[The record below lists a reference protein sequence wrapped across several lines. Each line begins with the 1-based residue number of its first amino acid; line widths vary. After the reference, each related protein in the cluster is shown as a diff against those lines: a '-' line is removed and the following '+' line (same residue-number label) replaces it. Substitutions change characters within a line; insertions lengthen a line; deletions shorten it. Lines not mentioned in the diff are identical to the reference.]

1 VNLDAVLKINAKVTG
16 TESVDGLNRALG
28 ATSKAADGAKKSFTN
43 VVDSSAWQGAAIA
56 ATAIGVGL
64 IASTKAA
71 IDFETSIS
79 QVRKVV
85 DGLDSPDSLQEIRQE
100 ILQLS
105 KEMPITAQGFA
116 EIYAAAGATGVA
128 RGEIQAFAVDV
139 AKMSIAFDMTAEQA
153 GQAMGK
159 MRASMGL
166 SQKDVVLLADAMN
179 LLDANGASAAKQLV
193 DFALRS
199 GAIGKQAGLSA
210 VQTTAFGSA
219 MIGAGIETEVAATS
233 FNNMVKALS
242 KGESITDRQ
251 VSALKRLG
259 LASNIAADGER
270 DMTAAVQR
278 ESNRRLEIIQDES
291 DRQQN
296 ELRKRY
302 RRQLQ
307 LLEDQWEDESDAYA
321 DSLNDQAEAQIKAL
335 QRQADAQIK
344 ALQSQSE
351 GNEAAVDAQI
361 QLIRDNLEDQ
371 VDAIRDG
378 TDKQLK
384 VQQRA
389 ERDKRQLIKDEMD
402 ERMKEEAEALE
413 KINQQRIEAEKAGTK
428 EALEAAKAIADA
440 GGAEAGK
447 ALAKRLQDD
456 ALGTIRDVFKKISEL
471 APEERISVISDLF
484 GDEARG
490 LTPLINNLGALEKA
504 LGLVGDESAYAG
516 SMTKEYNVQAGTTA
530 NQLQLLMNA
539 ITPLQIAIGES
550 LVPALS
556 KTVELLTP
564 LINGMTAFAQTN
576 PAITALVTTVAA
588 LGTAFVF
595 LAPFIASTISV
606 LGSLGITVTGVTAA
620 AGSFAATIAGWAG
633 IIAPAIAA
641 IQSAI
646 AAVAAFVAG
655 LVTAPVLVTVAIVAV
670 TAAVIAGVVIW
681 RDEIAGFFTWLFDTA
696 MAGWAAL
703 LEPLQPVIDSI
714 IGIWNEVMGVIGG
727 IYVQLGQMF
736 FDRYIAP
743 IQSAWAAFVTLF
755 SSGWNTLV
763 GVVGGIYSTLG
774 QLFFDRY
781 IAPAQGAWQGFAT
794 LLTNGWNTLSS
805 LVSGIYSSLGR
816 LFFQLYIEPIQGAWQ
831 GFVTLFSS
839 GWNALSSLVSGIYS
853 TLGRL
858 FFQLYIE
865 PAQASWNSFATLLT
879 NGWNGLVTTATG
891 AWTAIVNFIVPLF
904 QQLGTAYN
912 TALIQPIV
920 TGTKAVLEFLA
931 TGFSAL
937 VTTLSTLFTR
947 LATTFDTVVVK
958 PFTQAWTTISNAAR
972 VGLNSILTTA
982 KQVWDAIYKAFDA
995 VIVKPID
1002 KAWKAIAEGAKAVI
1016 RSMVKFAVDGI
1027 NAAIGALQAVVDTVN
1042 IVRAAAGMSPLSKPA
1057 PIPMPKFARGGYVTG
1072 PTVGL
1077 VGEAGNEY
1085 IVPEAKAAG
1094 FASNIMAGQRGAAA
1108 IPSGSSSGGGG
1119 GAPMIQITTGPIRQ
1133 DSTGQQWMTLE
1144 DGERMVREAVTQMQ
1158 RTSRTP
1164 AGRYYSGVR

>member
-1 VNLDAVLKINAKVTG
+1 MNLDAVLKINAKVTG

-28 ATSKAADGAKKSFTN
+28 ATSKTAEGAKASFKN
-43 VVDSSAWQGAAIA
+43 MVDSALWQGAAIA

-71 IDFETSIS
+71 IDFESSIS

-128 RGEIQAFAVDV
+128 RSEIQAFAVDV
-139 AKMSIAFDMTAEQA
+139 AKMSIAFDMTAEEA

-199 GAIGKQAGLSA
+199 GAIGQQAGLSA

-219 MIGAGIETEVAATS
+219 MIGAGVETEVAATS

-251 VSALKRLG
+251 VSALQRLG

-428 EALEAAKAIADA
+428 EALDAAKAIADA

-539 ITPLQIAIGES
+539 ITPLQIAIGDS
-550 LVPALS
+550 LVPALA

-576 PAITALVTTVAA
+576 PAITALVTTVSALAA
-588 LGTAFVF
+588 AFVF

-620 AGSFAATIAGWAG
+620 ASSFAATIAGWAG

-714 IGIWNEVMGVIGG
+714 IGIWNETMGVIGG
-727 IYVQLGQMF
+727 IYVQLGTMF
-736 FDRYIAP
+736 FDRYIEP
-743 IQSAWAAFVTLF
+743 IQEAWQGFVTLF

-763 GVVGGIYSTLG
+763 GIVSSVYSTMAG
-774 QLFFDRY
+774 LFY
-781 IAPAQGAWQGFAT
+781 
-794 LLTNGWNTLSS
+794 
-805 LVSGIYSSLGR
+805 
-816 LFFQLYIEPIQGAWQ
+816 QLYIEPIQ
-831 GFVTLFSS
+831 
-839 GWNALSSLVSGIYS
+839 VS
-853 TLGRL
+853 
-858 FFQLYIE
+858 F
-865 PAQASWNSFATLLT
+865 NSFVVLLT

-891 AWTAIVNFIVPLF
+891 AWTAIANFIVPLF
-904 QQLGTAYN
+904 QQLGAAYN

-920 TGTKAVLEFLA
+920 TGTKAVLEFLT
-931 TGFSAL
+931 TGFSTL

-972 VGLNSILTTA
+972 VGLTSIVNIA
-982 KQVWDAIYKAFDA
+982 KQAWDTIYKTFDA
-995 VIVKPID
+995 VVVKPID

-1027 NAAIGALQAVVDTVN
+1027 NAAISALQAVIDTVN
-1042 IVRAAAGMSPLSKPA
+1042 VVRKAAGLSALDKPS
-1057 PIPMPKFARGGYVTG
+1057 PIPMPKFAKGGYVTG

-1119 GAPMIQITTGPIRQ
+1119 GAPTIQITTGPIRQ